1 MLYLNTKHVEEIGI
15 NWEDA
20 VNVIE
25 EAVVTLDKGDTA
37 QPIKPYLRYR
47 EPGNRIIAMP
57 AFLGGDVDM
66 AGIKWIASF
75 PKNIDK
81 GIQRAHSMTI
91 LNDSATGKPV
101 SAFNTALVSGIR
113 TAAVTGLLIKHYEKV
128 RPLENVT
135 VGIVGFGPIGRL
147 HLQMVA
153 DRLGDRISK
162 VLLCDIKGV
171 QTEFIPESIKDRV
184 VIVDSWE
191 EIYDQSDVFITCTV
205 SPAGYIDKKP
215 KAGALLLNVSLRD
228 FKPAIL
234 DYTRSI
240 IVDEWEE
247 VCRENTDIEL
257 MHLERGLQKEDT
269 KSINDVV
276 VRNAMADFPA
286 GESIIFNPMGM
297 AIFDIA
303 IATYYY
309 RAALASGAGILLE
322 D

>member
-15 NWEDA
+15 NWDDA
-20 VNVIE
+20 INVIE
-25 EAVVTLDKGDTA
+25 EAVVTLDKEDFA
-37 QPIKPYLRYR
+37 QPVKPYLRYR

-57 AFLGGDVDM
+57 AFIGGDVDM

-75 PKNIDK
+75 PKNIDQ

-91 LNDSATGKPV
+91 LNDAATGKPV

-113 TAAVTGLLIKHYEKV
+113 TAAVTGVLIRHYEKV

-135 VGIVGFGPIGRL
+135 VGILGFGPIGRL

-153 DRLGDRISK
+153 DQLGDRISQ

-184 VIVDSWE
+184 VIVDAWE
-191 EIYDQSDVFITCTV
+191 EVYSQSDVFITCTV
-205 SPAGYIDKKP
+205 SPNGYIDKKP
-215 KAGALLLNVSLRD
+215 KEGALLLNVSLRD
-228 FKPAIL
+228 FKPEIL

-257 MHLERGLQKEDT
+257 MHLARGLQKEDT
-269 KSINDVV
+269 KSIADVV
-276 VRNAMADFPA
+276 CHNAMANFPA
-286 GESIIFNPMGM
+286 GDAIMFNPMGM

-309 RAALASGAGILLE
+309 RAALASGAGIQLE